1 MRVEIAFPFANGMEA
16 TYENDLDFDSNFD
29 GSGQLAR
36 HACNSVSYEGRV
48 AGAANLLNGL
58 GPAPIQAAT
67 VRRKR

>member
-1 MRVEIAFPFANGMEA
+1 MNKGTDNEIEIAFLKGG
-16 TYENDLDFDSNFD
+16 TYENDLDFDS
-29 GSGQLAR
+29 SGQLAR
-36 HACNSVSYEGRV
+36 HACNGISYEGRV